1 MVDPVGA
8 GDALIAYAT
17 LSMVVSKNHAISSI
31 ISSIAASLA
40 CEREGNV
47 PIKIKEMLDRI
58 NKIEKKIDFK

>member
-40 CEREGNV
+40 CERERNV

-58 NKIEKKIDFK
+58 NEIEKKIDFK